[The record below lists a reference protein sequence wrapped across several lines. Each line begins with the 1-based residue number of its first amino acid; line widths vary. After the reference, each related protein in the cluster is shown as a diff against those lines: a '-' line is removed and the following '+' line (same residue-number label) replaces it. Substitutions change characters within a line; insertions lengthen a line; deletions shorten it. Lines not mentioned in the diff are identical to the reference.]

1 MRLYF
6 VCIALCG
13 LFSFKEE
20 NPNLIVWKESQKL
33 SWQDFKGKPE
43 KRFAAASTSYD
54 ILKEINKNI
63 ESDFLIDIK
72 AVFNT
77 EKSWRKRTWVNDQ
90 VLEHE
95 QKHFDIVEIFAR
107 KLRKSMV
114 VNSKLSE
121 QELTK
126 KIDSLYLANEKAM
139 DVYQDKYDEE
149 TDGSM
154 NGEMQR
160 KWNETIKQEL
170 LLLNSFKS
178 TTLIIA
184 GK

>member
-1 MRLYF
+1 
-6 VCIALCG
+6 
-13 LFSFKEE
+13 
-20 NPNLIVWKESQKL
+20 
-33 SWQDFKGKPE
+33 
-43 KRFAAASTSYD
+43 
-54 ILKEINKNI
+54 
-63 ESDFLIDIK
+63 
-72 AVFNT
+72 
-77 EKSWRKRTWVNDQ
+77 
-90 VLEHE
+90 
-95 QKHFDIVEIFAR
+95 
-107 KLRKSMV
+107 
-114 VNSKLSE
+114 
-121 QELTK
+121 
-126 KIDSLYLANEKAM
+126 M